1 MEKSGESKVNH
12 VHYDWDT
19 KQVSDKE
26 HLAELCTLNRQGSLI
41 TLDCVL
47 VCSVERCEIFD
58 YVSVYKLVP
67 LQAKEMSIC
76 RIILYRDEVL
86 LSLVFH

>member
-1 MEKSGESKVNH
+1 VNH

-19 KQVSDKE
+19 KQVSNKE
-26 HLAELCTLNRQGSLI
+26 HLAELRALNREGSLL
-41 TLDCVL
+41 TLDCTL
-47 VCSVERCEIFD
+47 VYSVEGCEIFD
-58 YVSVYKLVP
+58 NVSVYKLVH